1 MGTAK
6 RAATK
11 GKTAKAKP
19 KTAKK
24 VTAKPKTAKAK
35 PKTAKAKPKVAK
47 AKPKKVT
54 AKPKVAKAKPK
65 TAKAK
70 PKTAKAKPKTAKP
83 KVARPITDDGPVSLF
98 VDAVREHD
106 FPCKD
111 ALDGWKKTRLVTLM
125 LAWLLGVPPTPTGR
139 KALAR
144 LFEEVGAELSERDR
158 SGVASA
164 RALLE
169 RAARG
174 SVAEKNR
181 AAFDLA
187 GMRDEAILAQRPAL
201 ASFVDALAHAA
212 EASASHADGDHE
224 TPLRRGIEVG
234 RALLYT
240 LAEHRAGDGEDREVR
255 AEVSGELAAKL
266 RAALPGG
273 PA

>member
-1 MGTAK
+1 M
-6 RAATK
+6 
-11 GKTAKAKP
+11 
-19 KTAKK
+19 
-24 VTAKPKTAKAK
+24 
-35 PKTAKAKPKVAK
+35 
-47 AKPKKVT
+47 
-54 AKPKVAKAKPK
+54 
-65 TAKAK
+65 
-70 PKTAKAKPKTAKP
+70 
-83 KVARPITDDGPVSLF
+83 
-98 VDAVREHD
+98 REHD